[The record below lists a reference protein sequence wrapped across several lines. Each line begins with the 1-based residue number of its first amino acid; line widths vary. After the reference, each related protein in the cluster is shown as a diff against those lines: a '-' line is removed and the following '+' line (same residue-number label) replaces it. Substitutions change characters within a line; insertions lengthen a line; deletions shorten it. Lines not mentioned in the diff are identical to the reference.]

1 MLDAIFLV
9 CAVVGGAALVLR
21 TGLLLFGV
29 GDDLAAPPGVD
40 GHGDAGMQLLS
51 IQGVAAFLTMFGL
64 VGLALLRQSPVP
76 GVLALPVA
84 FAAGLGSMWLIAA
97 VFRLMR
103 GLESSGN
110 VDLRRAI
117 GEQGTVY
124 LTLRPPG
131 GGQVQLSVQG
141 RLGVYDAQAGD
152 GSEIPT
158 GRPVRVVAVRGGALV
173 VEPLDAP

>member
-1 MLDAIFLV
+1 MLDAIFLI

-21 TGLLLFGV
+21 TVLLLFGV
-29 GDDLAAPPGVD
+29 SDDVTAAPDAD
-40 GHGDAGMQLLS
+40 GHGDAGTQLLS

-64 VGLALLRQSPVP
+64 VGLALLRQSLVP
-76 GVLALPVA
+76 GLLALPIA
-84 FAAGLGSMWLIAA
+84 LAAGLGSMWAIAA

-124 LTLRPPG
+124 LTVRPAG

-141 RLGVYDAQAGD
+141 RFGVYDAQAKD
-152 GSEIPT
+152 GAEIPT
-158 GRPVRVVAVRGGALV
+158 GRPVRVVAVRAGALV
-173 VEPLDAP
+173 VEPLDAA